1 VSSFDCAFALKKI
14 EHVISTIREI
24 VKFVFINRLLN
35 RFGIITYCTENYFRT
50 EWKIFSIA
58 INQYLRGSIFKGTA
72 LYRQRNQLA
81 ETIHIE
87 DIDLAKLCAR
97 GDDKAR
103 HELYTRYAAYL
114 FALCIRYVGDRELAR
129 DLMHDGMIKIF
140 DTIGKYKPTG
150 SLKSWCARVTV
161 NLVIDHLRKSRRV
174 ETVSIDQTQ
183 EKIPEPQNEEIAKI
197 PKTEL
202 MRMVGELP
210 ETKRVIFNLFCV
222 EGYSHKDIA
231 QMLDIKEKTSSSLLF
246 KARAQLAEN
255 VRDYIR
261 SNGL

>member
-1 VSSFDCAFALKKI
+1 MNCS
-14 EHVISTIREI
+14 
-24 VKFVFINRLLN
+24 
-35 RFGIITYCTENYFRT
+35 GIITDCIENYFRT
-50 EWKIFSIA
+50 GWIFFQIA
-58 INQYLRGSIFKGTA
+58 INPYLRGSIFSDTP
-72 LYRQRNQLA
+72 LFRQRNQLA
-81 ETIHIE
+81 ETVHIE
-87 DIDLAKLCAR
+87 DNELARLCAR
-97 GDDKAR
+97 GDEKAR

-129 DLMHDGMIKIF
+129 DLMHDAMIKIF
-140 DTIGKYKPTG
+140 DSVGKYKPTG
-150 SLKSWCARVTV
+150 SLKSWCGRVAV
-161 NLVIDHLRKSRRV
+161 NMVIDHLRKSRRL

-202 MRMVGELP
+202 MRMVGQLP

-231 QMLDIKEKTSSSLLF
+231 EMLNIKEKTSSSLLF

-261 SNGL
+261 RNGL